1 MKRLFNL
8 TSKLWNGEKLQPA
21 EIPIARRFYGQTYA
35 QAFENRTGRTQS
47 LREIEKQEGTKSAK
61 SRRISSNYQ
70 NDLKNAK
77 NQSERTLII
86 RNMLQDP
93 EADESVFRRV
103 DKYLKDEAAGI
114 TPQDRRL
121 KSSSKT
127 VRARYLG
134 ERLKEL
140 DRQQSSAYL
149 QEMRQKK
156 ILTDSV
162 MELMIEQESFKEAF
176 SK

>member
-1 MKRLFNL
+1 MNFSEQLLDMGLEVSPENLLYLYQNYTGGPGTSVKRLFNL

-103 DKYLKDEAAGI
+103 DQYLKDEAAGI

-134 ERLKEL
+134 
-140 DRQQSSAYL
+140 DSS
-149 QEMRQKK
+149 
-156 ILTDSV
+156 
-162 MELMIEQESFKEAF
+162 
-176 SK
+176 